1 MSGESCHLVGR
12 HKRSCGGEVG
22 RFPVG
27 VVVHFR
33 DDGPGAVGLAV
44 QDSQGAVVPF
54 GDVAAADEF
63 LAGDS
68 KVGGDQY
75 HFGGEDPDGY
85 LGGRFEG
92 AGVEVL
98 VGEKASEVTRRIW
111 SRPLLTVPKALTQ
124 SASAL

>member
-1 MSGESCHLVGR
+1 M
-12 HKRSCGGEVG
+12 
-22 RFPVG
+22 
-27 VVVHFR
+27 
-33 DDGPGAVGLAV
+33 AV

-54 GDVAAADEF
+54 GDLTAADEL

-75 HFGGEDPDGY
+75 HLGSEDPDGH

-98 VGEKASEVTRRIW
+98 VGEKAPEVARGSGRFL
-111 SRPLLTVPKALTQ
+111 S
-124 SASAL
+124 